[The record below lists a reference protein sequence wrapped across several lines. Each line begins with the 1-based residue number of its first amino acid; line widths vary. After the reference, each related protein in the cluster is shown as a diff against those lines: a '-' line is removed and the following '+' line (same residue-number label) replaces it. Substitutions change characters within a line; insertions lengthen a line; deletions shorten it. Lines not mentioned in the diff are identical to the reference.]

1 MNRIHQFLVTCS
13 LLALSVGGQAQQDAS
28 YFVKHL
34 QFSGS
39 ESVDQKAAMAAR
51 LVPSPQQLAW
61 QQMELTAFLH
71 FGINT
76 FTGREW
82 GDGTED
88 PALFNPTDLDA
99 EQWVRT
105 LKECGFKMVL
115 LTAKHHDGF
124 CLWPTKTTSHSVA
137 SSPWKMVKEMLY
149 VNFVMH
155 VLNME

>member
-34 QFSGS
+34 QFSGN

-105 LKECGFKMVL
+105 LKK
-115 LTAKHHDGF
+115 
-124 CLWPTKTTSHSVA
+124 
-137 SSPWKMVKEMLY
+137 
-149 VNFVMH
+149 
-155 VLNME
+155 

>member
-34 QFSGS
+34 QFSGN

-99 EQWVRT
+99 DQWVRT

-124 CLWPTKTTSHSVA
+124 CLWPTKTTG
-137 SSPWKMVKEMLY
+137 KMVREMLY